1 MKAYNIRKI
10 RLKETDSTN
19 HYAATL
25 PVPGNED
32 MVIVIAENQTAGKGQ
47 GGTFWE
53 SEKGKNLTFSIMCA
67 PQFLKPKMQFAILQA
82 QSLALYDVVS
92 AIVDG
97 VSIKWPNDIYIND
110 KKVSGTLSE
119 CQLESGK
126 IVRAIIGTGLNVNQR
141 LFMSDAPNPTS
152 LSLEAGWDMDRE
164 SVLDDIIIRFVD
176 YYNMLRDGFDISDI
190 YFKALYRR
198 VGVYP
203 YRDKFGRFSASIKKV
218 EPDGQLILCDD
229 SNNERSYCFKEVEFL
244 Q

>member
-97 VSIKWPNDIYIND
+97 VSIKWPNDIYI
-110 KKVSGTLSE
+110 
-119 CQLESGK
+119 
-126 IVRAIIGTGLNVNQR
+126 
-141 LFMSDAPNPTS
+141 
-152 LSLEAGWDMDRE
+152 
-164 SVLDDIIIRFVD
+164 
-176 YYNMLRDGFDISDI
+176 
-190 YFKALYRR
+190 
-198 VGVYP
+198 
-203 YRDKFGRFSASIKKV
+203 
-218 EPDGQLILCDD
+218 
-229 SNNERSYCFKEVEFL
+229 
-244 Q
+244 